1 MLASGKLHCVY
12 FTSVNQSVSAI
23 VAAYNEYA
31 TLKPI
36 IKILTDHERIGEVV
50 IVDDGS
56 TDRTWKIINQCASPK
71 LQPIRHG
78 RNLGKGAAVARAVKS
93 SRGTILL
100 LIDADLINFKPT
112 HVDLLLSPLIINP
125 KCMVIGLREQSRS
138 LERTFGALMKPFGGE
153 RAFSRGLMT
162 KILPRI
168 ERAGYGMEAL
178 LNLRQVHQGQ
188 PIYYMPLPGLIHRLK
203 QDKHPV
209 YIYAKEYMKENAQ
222 ILKQYFDPENK
233 ALEAFFKQITAKLG
247 I

>member
-1 MLASGKLHCVY
+1 M
-12 FTSVNQSVSAI
+12 NQSVSAI
-23 VAAYNEYA
+23 VAAHNEHT

-36 IKILTDHERIGEVV
+36 IKILTDHQRISEVV

-56 TDRTWKIINQCASPK
+56 TDRTWKIISQCPSPK
-71 LQPIRHG
+71 LRPIRQP

-93 SRGTILL
+93 SGGATLL
-100 LIDADLINFKPT
+100 LIDADLINFKPA

-125 KCMVIGLREQSRS
+125 KCMVIGLREQSRP

-153 RAFSRGLMT
+153 RALSRTLII
-162 KILPRI
+162 KILSRI
-168 ERAGYGMEAL
+168 ERSGYGMEAL
-178 LNLRQVHQGQ
+178 LNLRQIHQGQ

-222 ILKQYFDPENK
+222 ILKQYLDPENK
-233 ALEAFFKQITAKLG
+233 ALEVFFKQLTTKLG